1 MDESN
6 IQQNTD
12 KSHNEIDLFEFG
24 LRIWE
29 AFKKFMVSIKDLI
42 VYLIIHTKD
51 FIVSIIIF
59 LLRKS
64 LWIASFAII
73 GIMIGF
79 IVFSVQRPSYLFT
92 SEVETG
98 GIDNSV
104 VIEHVNRLEQLIGDT
119 LLLSKHLNL
128 TIEQAKEIRSIKACY
143 GIDQNGDGKPDYID
157 ITGDK
162 FRHKDTSQTRVPSFV
177 HFRLSL
183 YDKDVLPAVRNS
195 LYQYI
200 QKNTYIQNLYK
211 IDREQKKALIDE
223 LDKEI
228 LGLGKIDSVQ
238 LARMYRKF
246 DSNAEK
252 GQMFILNNNEA
263 EIKLFY
269 NDVLKLFNRKQ
280 EMQRHVDLIH
290 EPVVIIHDFIP
301 TALKERPLRWYFI
314 RCGGMMAVLG
324 IVCAV
329 IWQYRRSIWKLLKE
343 DSDNK

>member
-1 MDESN
+1 MNESN
-6 IQQNTD
+6 IQQNTG
-12 KSHNEIDLFEFG
+12 KSNDEIDLFEFC
-24 LRIWE
+24 LRMWD
-29 AFKKFMVSIKDLI
+29 AFKKFMISIKDLI
-42 VYLIIHTKD
+42 VYIIVHTKD
-51 FIVSIIIF
+51 IIVSIIIF

-73 GIMIGF
+73 GIILGF
-79 IVFSVQRPSYLFT
+79 ILFNVQRPSYLFT
-92 SEVETG
+92 SEAETG

-104 VIEHVNRLEQLIGDT
+104 VIEHVNRLNRLIGDPP
-119 LLLSKHLNL
+119 LLANHLDL
-128 TIEQAKEIRSIKACY
+128 TVEQAKEIRSIKACY
-143 GIDQNGDGKPDYID
+143 GIDQTGDGKPDYID

-162 FRHKDTSQTRVPSFV
+162 FKNKDTSQTRLPSFV

-200 QKNTYIQNLYK
+200 KKNAYIQDLYR
-211 IDREQKKALIDE
+211 IDREQRKALIDE

-238 LARMYRKF
+238 ISRMYRKF

-269 NDVLKLFNRKQ
+269 TDVLKLFKRKQ
-280 EMQRHVDLIH
+280 ELQRHIDLIH
-290 EPVVIIHDFIP
+290 EPVLVVHDFVP
-301 TALKERPLRWYFI
+301 TILAEKPLSWYFI
-314 RCGGMMAVLG
+314 RFGGTMAVLG
-324 IVCAV
+324 IFCAL
-329 IWQYRRSIWKLLKE
+329 IWQNRKRIWEILKE
-343 DSDNK
+343 DSTKL